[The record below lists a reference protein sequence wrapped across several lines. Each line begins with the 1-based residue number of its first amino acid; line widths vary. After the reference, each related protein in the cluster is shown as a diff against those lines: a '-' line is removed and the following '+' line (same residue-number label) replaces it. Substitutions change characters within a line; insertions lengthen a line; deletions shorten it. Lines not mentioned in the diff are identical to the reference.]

1 MFAASATAIALL
13 ALPQAASA
21 GLIYESTLL
30 APAQGFGKAP
40 RDLTLQ
46 AAGQDSTESG
56 GPAAGSG
63 GAIIFGSVIRARSLD
78 GKFRRWCGDLPDL

>member
-1 MFAASATAIALL
+1 MFAACATAIAIL

-40 RDLTLQ
+40 RT
-46 AAGQDSTESG
+46 
-56 GPAAGSG
+56 
-63 GAIIFGSVIRARSLD
+63 
-78 GKFRRWCGDLPDL
+78 